1 MPSHL
6 EMRRASAI
14 VTRAGALPHE
24 GEQYLQLSTDGLTR
38 WTTDP
43 ATATAF
49 ESMREATRVA
59 LRLPASLRAFGV
71 PSSGRPKDISV
82 H

>member
-1 MPSHL
+1 MPSHP
-6 EMRRASAI
+6 ETRTTSAL
-14 VTRAGALPHE
+14 VTRAGIHPHDA
-24 GEQYLQLSTDGLTR
+24 EQYLQLSSDGLSH

-43 ATATAF
+43 AGATAF

-71 PSSGRPKDISV
+71 PSSCRPTDALV